1 MPSHFSH
8 PGLRIVSE
16 GAPVATQIPHA
27 VGTAFASKLRGLDE
41 VSMTWF
47 GDGATSKGDCHEA
60 MNFAGV
66 HRLPVVFVCEHNQ
79 YAISVHWTKQMAVE
93 NVAVRAQGYGF
104 PGVTVDGLDPLTVYQ
119 AVKTAVD
126 RARSGDGPTLVEAT
140 TIRMMPHSSSDDHLR
155 YRSQEELDAERQLDP
170 LPRFRDFL
178 ISAGLLDEES
188 DQTLR
193 DSVDQEVEAAID
205 YADAAAPPDPATAL
219 DGVYAP

>member
-1 MPSHFSH
+1 M
-8 PGLRIVSE
+8 
-16 GAPVATQIPHA
+16 
-27 VGTAFASKLRGLDE
+27 
-41 VSMTWF
+41 
-47 GDGATSKGDCHEA
+47 
-60 MNFAGV
+60 
-66 HRLPVVFVCEHNQ
+66 
-79 YAISVHWTKQMAVE
+79 
-93 NVAVRAQGYGF
+93 
-104 PGVTVDGLDPLTVYQ
+104 DGLDPLTVYQ
-119 AVKTAVD
+119 EVKTAVD

-178 ISAGLLDEES
+178 LSASLLNEES